1 MGLSLHMA
9 SKWSPQY
16 LTGVKEIDEQHFTI
30 IKKLFEIDNLIT
42 LPHSKLEILDALM
55 FLESYSLT
63 HFNYEERVM
72 EDKKCPALEENKQQ
86 HAVFMQYIHSL
97 NLKFAE
103 GQLSEDTLTS
113 VQKEISDWI
122 VNHIL
127 QIDMQMNLQHSV
139 NEINMENGTREI

>member
-1 MGLSLHMA
+1 MA
-9 SKWSPQY
+9 SKWSTQY
-16 LTGVKEIDEQHFTI
+16 LTGDKEIDEQHFTI
-30 IKKLFEIDNLIT
+30 IKKLFEIENLIR
-42 LPHSKLEILDALM
+42 LPHSKSEILDALM

-72 EDKKCPALEENKQQ
+72 EEKKCPAQEENKQQ

-103 GQLSEDTLTS
+103 GQLSDGTLAS
-113 VQKEISDWI
+113 VQKELSDWI

-127 QIDMQMNLQHSV
+127 QIDMQMNQQPSI
-139 NEINMENGTREI
+139 E